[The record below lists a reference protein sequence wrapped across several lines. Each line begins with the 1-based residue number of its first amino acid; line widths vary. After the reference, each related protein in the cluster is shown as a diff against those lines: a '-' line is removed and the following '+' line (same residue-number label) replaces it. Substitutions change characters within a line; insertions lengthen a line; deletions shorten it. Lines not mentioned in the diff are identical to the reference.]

1 MILQGGGLPAGGQ
14 VTAQLTAPGGG
25 VTRQS
30 VRVGENGRFRL
41 ELSLAAAGSYQL
53 VVRGQGFEET
63 RTLEVQAPASPN
75 APASRQVPQ
84 EAAPP
89 SPAENEATP
98 DETVPDETVPDET
111 TRNTPNTPATDQN
124 LTAPPTAAV
133 LTPEVVRIANGLEAR
148 RAGEQLW
155 KLTFPEGSGTT
166 TEPLLTQDQLQDQLY
181 IGHGSSVL
189 RLEPQ
194 TGRVRERFI
203 LSGPVERIERVDER
217 TVAITVQ
224 HAEGLSERF
233 TLRGS
238 AVQEP
243 VRFGL
248 EPRTFDLLRA
258 EAQVPDPAARLAR
271 DPTNPWL
278 YLALGLRQND
288 PETARATFAKAVGT
302 ATTFYDLA
310 GLATVL
316 EENGERALA
325 ADAFDA
331 AMRDFAARDYDPR
344 LLRSARLEEAYNFPL
359 TPLKAALERDDD
371 LSAGFWAERLYLAA
385 PNVPGA
391 GDALRAYAA
400 LLRVV
405 APPDA
410 AAHWERRAEESTSA
424 GPNALDR
431 VATALARN
439 GWALALALFV
449 TFLALHLTLLAKYA
463 RARRS
468 DRGRGGR
475 APWLFAV
482 RYTTLSEKFVL
493 LLLLAAALACAAL
506 ASWYG
511 GSRTP
516 PEVVNSGTLA
526 NRAAHVYLAQF
537 QEGASGPSTALIR
550 AYAAQVAGG
559 EAEAQTLLESA
570 GNYAPAL
577 NNLGV
582 LSGNTELVARALALQ
597 PGLAAARYNT
607 ATGNSERTAALP
619 FQARYL
625 LGRPALATPAAR
637 DFQAATSGSWQTAL
651 ARAFTSPQLSF
662 QSAPP
667 FSLNPWL
674 WRAAQLLF
682 LLIVLIHVV
691 FLFVPRPRSAADA
704 PRPWFYELLALLV
717 PGSGLA
723 DEAWGIFLL
732 VPWAVFGLGTLAHPF
747 SWPVDLGLSPIGLYL
762 GLGSLYLLNTAAV
775 IVEFLS
781 HRSRRRALELHRSD
795 APRA

>member
-63 RTLEVQAPASPN
+63 RTLEVQAPASPD
-75 APASRQVPQ
+75 APASRQPPQ
-84 EAAPP
+84 EATPP
-89 SPAENEATP
+89 SPPENEAIP
-98 DETVPDETVPDET
+98 NEPVPDET
-111 TRNTPNTPATDQN
+111 TRNTPAA
-124 LTAPPTAAV
+124 APTSQDAV
-133 LTPEVVRIANGLEAR
+133 LRVVRIANGLEAR

-166 TEPLLTQDQLQDQLY
+166 TEPLLTQDQLY
-181 IGHGSSVL
+181 VGHGSSVL
-189 RLEPQ
+189 RLEPE

-203 LSGPVERIERVDER
+203 LSGPVERIEREDER
-217 TVAITVQ
+217 TVAVTVR
-224 HAEGLSERF
+224 HGEDLLERF
-233 TLRGS
+233 TLRDDQL
-238 AVQEP
+238 QEP

-248 EPRTFDLLRA
+248 EPRTFGLLRA

-288 PETARATFAKAVGT
+288 PETARATFAEAVEA

-331 AMRDFAARDYDPR
+331 AMRDFAARNYDPR
-344 LLRSARLEEAYNFPL
+344 LLRSARLEAAYNFPL
-359 TPLKAALERDDD
+359 TPLKAALERGDD

-405 APPDA
+405 APPNA

-431 VATALARN
+431 MVTALARN
-439 GWALALALFV
+439 GWALALALV
-449 TFLALHLTLLAKYA
+449 GTFLALHLTLFVKYA

-516 PEVVNSGTLA
+516 PEVVKSGTLA
-526 NRAAHVYLAQF
+526 NRAAQVYLAQF
-537 QEGASGPSTALIR
+537 QGGASGPSTALIR
-550 AYAAQVAGG
+550 AYAAQVTGG

-570 GNYAPAL
+570 GNYPPAL

-625 LGRPALATPAAR
+625 PGRPALATPAAR

-762 GLGSLYLLNTAAV
+762 GLGGLYLLNTVAV